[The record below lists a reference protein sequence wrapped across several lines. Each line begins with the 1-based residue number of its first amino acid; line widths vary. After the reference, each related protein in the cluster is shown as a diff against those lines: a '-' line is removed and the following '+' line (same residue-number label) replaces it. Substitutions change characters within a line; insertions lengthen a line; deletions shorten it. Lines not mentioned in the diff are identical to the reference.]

1 MAEKTGFLGSA
12 TVGTK
17 GQIVIP
23 ADAREAMQIKE
34 GDKVVILRG
43 PREGSVLVFRVD
55 SFDMLL
61 QKAGI
66 ADDERTAM
74 AAEHTPTKRHV
85 RILSEQASCFVP
97 ERNRLRAKRGRL
109 PVARP
114 GCEPWPP
121 ALSYAATWCNQASTK
136 SLGRRGAGPRTSQW
150 VPGLAAGRYGVAGVL
165 GRAVACLVGVAG
177 VVGPI
182 VDCVVAGGVAG
193 PGLVRVAS

>member
-1 MAEKTGFLGSA
+1 MAIKTGFLGSA

-66 ADDERTAM
+66 ADDERTTM
-74 AAEHTPTKRHV
+74 AAERKPTK
-85 RILSEQASCFVP
+85 
-97 ERNRLRAKRGRL
+97 
-109 PVARP
+109 
-114 GCEPWPP
+114 
-121 ALSYAATWCNQASTK
+121 
-136 SLGRRGAGPRTSQW
+136 
-150 VPGLAAGRYGVAGVL
+150 
-165 GRAVACLVGVAG
+165 
-177 VVGPI
+177 
-182 VDCVVAGGVAG
+182 
-193 PGLVRVAS
+193 

>member
-1 MAEKTGFLGSA
+1 MGGKIDMAEKTGFLGSA

-66 ADDERTAM
+66 ADDERTTM
-74 AAEHTPTKRHV
+74 AAERKPTK
-85 RILSEQASCFVP
+85 
-97 ERNRLRAKRGRL
+97 
-109 PVARP
+109 
-114 GCEPWPP
+114 
-121 ALSYAATWCNQASTK
+121 
-136 SLGRRGAGPRTSQW
+136 
-150 VPGLAAGRYGVAGVL
+150 
-165 GRAVACLVGVAG
+165 
-177 VVGPI
+177 
-182 VDCVVAGGVAG
+182 
-193 PGLVRVAS
+193 

>member
-66 ADDERTAM
+66 ADDERTTM
-74 AAEHTPTKRHV
+74 AAERKPTK
-85 RILSEQASCFVP
+85 
-97 ERNRLRAKRGRL
+97 
-109 PVARP
+109 
-114 GCEPWPP
+114 
-121 ALSYAATWCNQASTK
+121 
-136 SLGRRGAGPRTSQW
+136 
-150 VPGLAAGRYGVAGVL
+150 
-165 GRAVACLVGVAG
+165 
-177 VVGPI
+177 
-182 VDCVVAGGVAG
+182 
-193 PGLVRVAS
+193 